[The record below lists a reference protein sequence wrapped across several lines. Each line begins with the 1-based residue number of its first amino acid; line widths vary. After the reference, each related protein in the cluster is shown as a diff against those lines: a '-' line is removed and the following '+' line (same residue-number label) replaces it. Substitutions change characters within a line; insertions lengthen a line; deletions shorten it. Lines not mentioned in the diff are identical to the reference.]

1 MQGLDSKVERMN
13 MDQEII
19 KKYMQNKNCY
29 DINES
34 VVIGEKE
41 YTFVYQ
47 EIPQIMLKMMLP
59 KGTIPL
65 SSYSTKVKYP
75 DENRPDIILTTSDDE
90 TINFLFN
97 QFKDIITKEELPDIS
112 QGIQM
117 VLKRMYPASVFYQ
130 DGIAHSELSDIFW
143 FDYSTV
149 ALDDNIYNIMYVLCL
164 NNTLMLGG
172 FCCLQRYR
180 KPWKKLVLQIL
191 ETIAHC

>member
-1 MQGLDSKVERMN
+1 MKIQFNRDQLEGSLKMQGLDSKVERMN

-75 DENRPDIILTTSDDE
+75 DENRPDIILTTSD
-90 TINFLFN
+90 N
-97 QFKDIITKEELPDIS
+97 
-112 QGIQM
+112 
-117 VLKRMYPASVFYQ
+117 
-130 DGIAHSELSDIFW
+130 
-143 FDYSTV
+143 
-149 ALDDNIYNIMYVLCL
+149 
-164 NNTLMLGG
+164 
-172 FCCLQRYR
+172 
-180 KPWKKLVLQIL
+180 
-191 ETIAHC
+191 

>member
-1 MQGLDSKVERMN
+1 MKIQFNRDQLEGSLKMQGLDSKVERMN

-97 QFKDIITKEELPDIS
+97 QFKDINRL
-112 QGIQM
+112 
-117 VLKRMYPASVFYQ
+117 
-130 DGIAHSELSDIFW
+130 SES
-143 FDYSTV
+143 
-149 ALDDNIYNIMYVLCL
+149 
-164 NNTLMLGG
+164 
-172 FCCLQRYR
+172 
-180 KPWKKLVLQIL
+180 
-191 ETIAHC
+191 